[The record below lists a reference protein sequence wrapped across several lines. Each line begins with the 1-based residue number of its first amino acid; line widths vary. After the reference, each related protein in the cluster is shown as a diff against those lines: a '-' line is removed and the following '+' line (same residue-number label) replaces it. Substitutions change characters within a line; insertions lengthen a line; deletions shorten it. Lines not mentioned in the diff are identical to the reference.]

1 MHLFSLCEARITA
14 PHIPKLLLIMKFT
27 AFIMLLM
34 TLHISAESL
43 GQKVHLDMDNVR
55 IDQVLKEVQR
65 QTGYAFLYSRKDLE
79 EMAPLSLHVES
90 KDFRDVLD
98 HCFLDYPMEYIIEES
113 ERVVILKRLKGHKI
127 SVVEAR
133 IPERIVIGQVAVQGM
148 ITDTTGAPLIGVS
161 VALKGRASVGT
172 STDLNGRFVLEIP
185 EDGVLI
191 FSTIG
196 FETQDRKSTRLNS
209 SH

>member
-1 MHLFSLCEARITA
+1 
-14 PHIPKLLLIMKFT
+14 
-27 AFIMLLM
+27 MLLM

-127 SVVEAR
+127 SVVRSEESR
-133 IPERIVIGQVAVQGM
+133 VGKEC
-148 ITDTTGAPLIGVS
+148 VS
-161 VALKGRASVGT
+161 TCRSG
-172 STDLNGRFVLEIP
+172 
-185 EDGVLI
+185 
-191 FSTIG
+191 
-196 FETQDRKSTRLNS
+196 
-209 SH
+209 

>member
-1 MHLFSLCEARITA
+1 
-14 PHIPKLLLIMKFT
+14 
-27 AFIMLLM
+27 
-34 TLHISAESL
+34 
-43 GQKVHLDMDNVR
+43 MDNVR
-55 IDQVLKEVQR
+55 IDQVLKEVQS

-133 IPERIVIGQVAVQGM
+133 IPERIVIGQVAVQG
-148 ITDTTGAPLIGVS
+148 I
-161 VALKGRASVGT
+161 
-172 STDLNGRFVLEIP
+172 
-185 EDGVLI
+185 
-191 FSTIG
+191 
-196 FETQDRKSTRLNS
+196 DRKSTRLNS

>member
-98 HCFLDYPMEYIIEES
+98 RSEEHTS
-113 ERVVILKRLKGHKI
+113 ELQSLM
-127 SVVEAR
+127 R
-133 IPERIVIGQVAVQGM
+133 IP
-148 ITDTTGAPLIGVS
+148 
-161 VALKGRASVGT
+161 
-172 STDLNGRFVLEIP
+172 
-185 EDGVLI
+185 
-191 FSTIG
+191 
-196 FETQDRKSTRLNS
+196 
-209 SH
+209 